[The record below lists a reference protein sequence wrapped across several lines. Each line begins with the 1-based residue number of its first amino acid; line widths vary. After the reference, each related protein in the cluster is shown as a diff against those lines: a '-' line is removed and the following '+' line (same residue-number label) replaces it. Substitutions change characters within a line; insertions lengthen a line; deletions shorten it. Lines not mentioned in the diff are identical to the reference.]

1 MTRFAGSLVIVSIL
15 LTGCAA
21 RELLDPR
28 DGTVPA
34 GVDFSGYWL
43 IQDGSR
49 ENDRRIRDAIR
60 RTDGIKDDE
69 IFSGSER
76 QSTTRGSRSKSGYR
90 GGLVFVFLETGKS
103 LKITQTPDGL
113 FISFDRSVVEEF
125 RFGENRSISIGEVEA
140 QRVTGWEGQQLVV
153 DTLDKNGMKMTER
166 LQMLEDGKVL
176 ERGITF
182 RSKEGDSETIVQ
194 MFDRAN

>member
-1 MTRFAGSLVIVSIL
+1 MIRFTGSLVVVCIL
-15 LTGCAA
+15 LAGCAA
-21 RELLDPR
+21 RELLEPR

-34 GVDFSGYWL
+34 GVDFSGNWQ
-43 IQDGSR
+43 IQEGSR

-76 QSTTRGSRSKSGYR
+76 QSTSRGSRSKSGYR

-103 LKITQTPDGL
+103 LKITQTADGL

-125 RFGENRSISIGEVEA
+125 RFGENRLINIGEVEA

-153 DTLDKNGMKMTER
+153 DTLDKNSMKMTER
-166 LQMLEDGKVL
+166 LQMLETGSVL
-176 ERGITF
+176 ERSITF
-182 RSKEGDSETIVQ
+182 RSKQGETETIVQ

>member
-1 MTRFAGSLVIVSIL
+1 MTRFAGSLVIVSVL
-15 LTGCAA
+15 LAGCAA

-28 DGTVPA
+28 DGAVPA

-76 QSTTRGSRSKSGYR
+76 QSTARGSRSKSGYR

-103 LKITQTPDGL
+103 LKISQTPDGL

-125 RFGENRSISIGEVEA
+125 RFGENRVVSIGEIEA
-140 QRVTGWEGQQLVV
+140 QRVNIRRYQHRTDRL
-153 DTLDKNGMKMTER
+153 LDKIPGRSFPRGNHVHAVSPTESH
-166 LQMLEDGKVL
+166 
-176 ERGITF
+176 F
-182 RSKEGDSETIVQ
+182 
-194 MFDRAN
+194 